1 MRKKKSIMYRFYV
14 ESLSKL
20 WKVKDVINQVCYT
33 IKHVARVMK
42 MVAECRDY
50 VLVVRYKDSTGY
62 SWSARNAESA
72 SDLCMY
78 GRSMIYLDN
87 M

>member
-1 MRKKKSIMYRFYV
+1 MRKKKNLMHRLYV
-14 ESLSKL
+14 ESLAKL
-20 WKVKDVINQVCYT
+20 GQAINQVCYT
-33 IKHVARVMK
+33 IKHVARVAK
-42 MVAECRDY
+42 MVIECRDY

-72 SDLCMY
+72 SDLCMH
-78 GRSMIYLDN
+78 GASMIDLDN

>member
-1 MRKKKSIMYRFYV
+1 MRKKKSIMLYA

-20 WKVKDVINQVCYT
+20 WQAIDQVCYT
-33 IKHVARVMK
+33 IKHVIIVAK
-42 MVAECRDY
+42 MVIECRDY

-72 SDLCMY
+72 SDLCMH
-78 GRSMIYLDN
+78 GASMIDSDN

>member
-1 MRKKKSIMYRFYV
+1 MRKKKSVMYRFYV
-14 ESLSKL
+14 ENLSKL
-20 WKVKDVINQVCYT
+20 WQVKDAIDQVCYT
-33 IKHVARVMK
+33 IKHVARVTK
-42 MVAECRDY
+42 MIVECKDY

-72 SDLCMY
+72 SDLCMH
-78 GRSMIYLDN
+78 GASRIDLDN

>member
-1 MRKKKSIMYRFYV
+1 MRKKKGIMHRFYA
-14 ESLSKL
+14 ESMLKL
-20 WKVKDVINQVCYT
+20 WQVKDVINQVCYT
-33 IKHVARVMK
+33 IKHVAIVAK

-72 SDLCMY
+72 SDLCMH
-78 GRSMIYLDN
+78 GASMIDLDN

>member
-1 MRKKKSIMYRFYV
+1 MRKKKSIIHRFYV
-14 ESLSKL
+14 ESLLKL
-20 WKVKDVINQVCYT
+20 WQAIDQVCYT
-33 IKHVARVMK
+33 IKHVVIVAK

-50 VLVVRYKDSTGY
+50 VLIVRYKDSTGY

-72 SDLCMY
+72 SDLCMH
-78 GRSMIYLDN
+78 GASMIDLDN

>member
-1 MRKKKSIMYRFYV
+1 MRKKKGIIYRFYA
-14 ESLSKL
+14 ESLLKL
-20 WKVKDVINQVCYT
+20 WQAIDQVCYT
-33 IKHVARVMK
+33 IKHVARVAK
-42 MVAECRDY
+42 MVIECRDY

-72 SDLCMY
+72 SDLCMH
-78 GRSMIYLDN
+78 GASMIDLDN

>member
-1 MRKKKSIMYRFYV
+1 MRKKKSIMHRFYA
-14 ESLSKL
+14 ESLVKL
-20 WKVKDVINQVCYT
+20 WQAIDQVCYT
-33 IKHVARVMK
+33 IKHVVIVAK
-42 MVAECRDY
+42 MVIECRDY

-72 SDLCMY
+72 SDLCMH
-78 GRSMIYLDN
+78 GASMIDN

>member
-1 MRKKKSIMYRFYV
+1 MRKKKNVIHRFYI
-14 ESLSKL
+14 ESIKTMANAI
-20 WKVKDVINQVCYT
+20 DQVCYT
-33 IKHVARVMK
+33 VKHVARVTK
-42 MVAECRDY
+42 MVIECRDY

-72 SDLCMY
+72 SDLCMH
-78 GRSMIYLDN
+78 GASMIDLDN